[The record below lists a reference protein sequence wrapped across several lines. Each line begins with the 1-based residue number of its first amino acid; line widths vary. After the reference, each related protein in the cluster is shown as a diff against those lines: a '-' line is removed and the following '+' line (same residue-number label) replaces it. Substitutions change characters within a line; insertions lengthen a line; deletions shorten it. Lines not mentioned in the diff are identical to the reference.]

1 MALKELT
8 LQELEA
14 MPSNEPLWV
23 LNNAMAV
30 ALQYAQN
37 ARPAD
42 VLIDIREIKTGRL
55 LPEDISAMVTKVETA
70 MAEAAPDDAPL
81 NRPDFVT
88 KGLEVLR
95 DLLDRDLR
103 LTGSSNTTIRV
114 PHDWRGYPFNCT
126 ELLPRTQLLQG
137 PNFRSALKQGHLIAI
152 TTEDAEWLIGR
163 IAELHGDA
171 EEPDRH
177 EAFAQLMYGSD
188 EAKAIHNITVNPVT
202 RVRELFIEREILARQ
217 KAEADRIAALNARPW
232 YVKLWARVRG
242 AE

>member
-1 MALKELT
+1 MSLKELT
-8 LQELEA
+8 IQELEA
-14 MPSNEPLWV
+14 LPSNEPLWV

-30 ALQYAQN
+30 ALKHAQK
-37 ARPAD
+37 ARPSD
-42 VLIDIREIKTGRL
+42 VLIDVRETKRGRL
-55 LPEDISAMVTKVETA
+55 LPEDVSAIVLKVETA

-95 DLLDRDLR
+95 DLLKGDLR

-114 PHDWRGYPFNCT
+114 PHDWRGFPFSCT
-126 ELLPRTQLLQG
+126 DLLPRAQLLQG
-137 PNFRSALKQGHLIAI
+137 PNFRAAIKDGLIIPI
-152 TTEDAEWLIGR
+152 TTADAEWLIGR

-188 EAKAIHNITVNPVT
+188 EEKVVAHNITVNPMD
-202 RVRELFIEREILARQ
+202 RVRELFVER

-232 YVKLWARVRG
+232 YVKLLARVRG
-242 AE
+242 VE